1 MADIIKPGKQNNTQM
16 VTDTGTGNAEA
27 GLNAARE
34 AVRPLVVKPGKQKQN
49 PQTGAPAPITQNTMV
64 SDTGTSAREPIKL
77 PTVIKPSQQP
87 VSTPT
92 VSVEKPSA
100 RRDRLSTSLGS
111 GYESKSALDF
121 YASVGAKTGPAGVVK
136 PRSQNLN
143 DLRDQLARME
153 TAQIKPLWDQYVKA
167 EEAYKAGTITREEY
181 TDFRRA
187 YQAAYNQYDPMYR
200 AFEALKAGVNRD
212 YWNTAELEEAEAN
225 LYYLD
230 DVLDAGGG
238 NLTALYDKLSAASG
252 EYESALKAF
261 VADKTEK
268 NLQAAYDAYDQYTKM
283 LGDYQAQEF
292 VLREMY
298 DIRNAAGEKFRE
310 RYLDAHPEILWNAKS
325 DSKSYKDLF
334 DLVDGLSNDLAA
346 ETDAEK
352 RVQLVKEINYYET
365 LLDTG
370 AALSDLGGSEG
381 YTEAIDFITERRD
394 NDPRVVLALK
404 AEQAKQLA
412 ESGAPLT
419 DEQWE
424 LIDHYDEYKDASNRY
439 QVWIQK
445 LRNRRYE
452 IEMDGAISQMSE
464 DVQKAAD
471 AYVEA
476 ISTPESRSAES
487 DLHDDAIHAYDA
499 FVEAAKKDGLSF
511 AEINQ
516 LDKYLRYEA
525 NAIAADQL
533 REEWRTAAMYNI
545 STDNNPSRLR
555 SLLQMGGNLLAS
567 TATSLF
573 SVVGPL
579 DTLLQNM
586 DSPSW
591 WSEPLTEHNEAIDF
605 NSPAHWHYIVSSA
618 ISEGDS
624 ARRYM
629 RDVMNNA
636 DLEKA
641 EAEAQKRFD
650 NLTRIYKHEGRE
662 LPENI
667 YNDILLQEMEKAG
680 GREIAESKAKV
691 GDFFYGVLQSMGQSS
706 AIAAASLLFGP
717 GSMAILSM
725 SAAEATMQ
733 EMHSKG
739 YSDDAAIVGGI
750 ISGFA
755 EYATEKWSIEGLLDA
770 RARGI
775 RAGSDSWDTLR
786 ELGLTTGK
794 QFLSEA
800 SEEGAST
807 ILNTLA
813 DETLSRL
820 LNGGLSQIE
829 QDALALQKANPGM
842 SWSDALG
849 QCWGDWMKGLGSDM
863 LAGAV
868 SGGLSAPGWFGVNA
882 ITSSVESRR
891 TARAEGARILSD
903 PNAYITVVENARTFA
918 EDFNRVKNALERRG
932 TGSALQIGRLLEEN
946 AKSITESTIEDR
958 LVTLGEK
965 NISED
970 LLRAIRVQAANQH
983 LSRAERAAL
992 QNSKFGGQVAREL
1005 GVYAN
1010 ALQTAAEN
1018 ETEADLSGVEDWAI
1032 DAMEGAEMYKFS
1044 VLNSREA
1051 NENIAKWRSRGLE
1064 ARYKQLQAENPDSTV
1079 LKPIADRLSNRGASA
1094 EYAQKQGA
1102 LIEKLLN
1109 GEKLNGK
1116 EMRAFDL
1123 ANTAVREVFKELTGM
1138 DGIPDNVTYQLK
1150 VTYANLVAN
1159 EAALIKERQA
1169 EIKEAANQPVETKK
1183 DTLPVKET
1191 ESIEKSHKRAESGN
1205 SRKANAANR
1214 QEQGRRTAA
1223 ADTAQAHR
1231 DDYITTEGRSVEDVF
1246 EQVRKQSGIED
1257 IPTLA
1262 EFTAEEERTMLSN
1275 GANETLGVEGRYWNR
1290 LVEIGLRKAEV
1301 EALIRVQREQSL
1313 TSAGGEQYNG
1323 TKEATD
1329 NADRRAESGTDS
1341 EGRRAGTSRE
1351 STEPVVEKSGTGGE
1365 GVSDREASGT
1375 SGRRGRSA
1383 DVLNST
1389 AVSPKTLFPNSTKLV
1404 DTAHIHMI
1412 PMEEVV
1418 TAAGTPGRW
1427 GELFRVTQFLKSIG
1441 VTDIHFAL
1449 ADDNR
1454 ILIYKTDGKTI
1465 TNEVGHHSN
1474 GRILVL
1480 AEFDGMDQHNNPVK
1494 VTFHEAGH
1502 ALMRQH
1508 KGLLDALID
1517 AISDSEYDIAFNTAA
1532 DAYEKIVGY
1541 GNTIRF
1547 SGRDLT
1553 RKCQEEVI
1561 NDIFAGI
1568 TRKEVKGLRLSE
1580 IRPLIQRIVKQYV
1593 PGYSANQH
1601 NLITREANKFYDP
1614 KTQAQEQ
1621 IDKGEYEK
1629 PIIKQSKEVP
1639 PPPMP
1644 PEKPKMP
1651 PKPEQKPAP
1660 KPAQK
1665 PQERRTPTLA
1675 GQRQTAQTPAQ
1686 QQGQQRGA
1694 PTLGGNRNTTQN
1706 NQWPLPTIDS
1716 KKRWAKVPEDMRRI
1730 DSTGLA
1736 RLRLEDPGVDLVL
1749 AKNIV
1754 KGNSKEAN
1762 AVRNYVKN
1770 YGPVVFVNREGDPK
1784 TTRFAGNGSPTVRFV
1799 WGLSYVTVTGT
1810 ETPAEMVS
1818 RLRQAAFDQLNYQL
1832 RDNTDSSTRKTAQL
1846 VPSIMVKLSS
1856 QGIGP
1861 DSPVGQLF
1869 GAYTFTGED
1878 DTSIIWPVLQTLYG
1892 NEAKAAGILTD
1903 CHLDITRGMVAQYLA
1918 WQGDRENLAQAV
1930 KKGGPLEKYSYIPG
1944 WLAKMDKL
1952 ISPEAMALYESSN
1965 VYEGSGNTPDPENQ
1979 VLERVYD
1986 NDKAMAQQRNFR
1998 EWAMYQ
2004 LLRDIYAGTDFEAKL
2019 APFRYTEEVYRE
2031 EADGPKH
2038 ARQVESADYLK
2049 AKNWLDGM
2057 LEQRGSIV
2065 TAVDSLMGEKGY
2077 QTLSKK
2083 ASTLYKQSL
2092 AVNAQRSE
2100 RAKKWFAENMWEAK
2114 NPPFKIKQKAIEKLF
2129 KSAYGFAVSYGKAA
2143 TDLARIDA
2151 TIRALNNQ
2159 RYAALREE
2167 VTGKHVDDSE
2177 YEATM
2182 QEEERSQ
2189 VKNLWDQDE
2198 VEGVGV
2204 VDIND
2209 PNYNTAEF
2217 LSTDEEAADIQ
2228 ILFEEELKKLEEK
2241 GVKGAADSS
2250 SKAYENA
2257 WYKAIERYDK
2267 GERPSQKQT
2276 EAATETTEEAGQPGA
2291 GKPTGAESMAI
2302 MATLRPLYSAR
2313 TKLRNNLSS
2322 IETSFKGNIIDRQ
2335 IGELLDPAY
2344 ISFATKLAQEILHGN
2359 LTPEQAA
2366 NAMLGVRDTWFKD
2379 PYITVNELMGR
2390 LRTENNME
2398 SAKANA
2404 ESVARGE
2411 AKLAEDK
2418 AKAEKSTAD
2427 LVAGI
2432 LGGSEPTASEQKAEE
2447 KKAADWTKGLLG
2459 IAEAAARNAG
2469 DKFSEADVPG
2479 RITNA
2484 QSGADEDSFIAG
2496 LSAKLDTIKP
2506 EALKT
2511 LPEALKL
2518 DKAGASARETW
2529 KKTGWWR
2536 GQEGRWRVEISDE
2549 NASLIAPESLKNT
2562 VSLGLSD
2569 LIKHDDLFRAY
2580 PELKQV
2586 RVVFSI
2592 LPAGTLGVASTWF
2605 NAFGVKQRAIT
2616 LSQHYRNSDVIGSE
2630 DGREELLRTILHEVQ
2645 HFIQNIEGFLPG
2657 SSSEFWEQYMT
2668 DRVGKVMSGDEIK
2681 SRLSEAKSDLVVLG
2695 FTMGSD
2701 LYQKVKD
2708 VLSARENAEF
2718 SGVIT
2723 DPWTGEVV
2731 KDDAN
2736 VQDVEE
2742 YYGDA
2747 LENLASTEEELQDVY
2762 ELVQLIDEIGQLEDI
2777 DIMFNGRTPFQM
2789 YWNYPGEVESREVEK
2804 RRKFTEEGRRSIA
2817 PKLSEF
2823 EDASDAEYDWDF
2835 DDEDSELPA
2844 ASETPKPLTGM
2855 TAKNGEFDAELR
2867 ERAREVEAKKAEAS
2881 RRSDIV
2887 KAVDDAKVEAGK
2899 TESDRSESSP
2909 TQVRNELIDHY
2920 REMGADPT
2928 QAPAGYDP
2936 ELERVMTLSPRVR
2949 KTLANVH
2956 RMGNENS
2963 KQTVQEGMALW
2974 DGPISTQTAQQQKSS
2989 VLDFMKWAGNK
3000 FQYLMYS
3007 DCYDLERFGKLQT
3020 RKDNVGNLINVTRS
3034 SNETAQYIM
3043 MESFVD
3049 QQGNVIG
3056 KPLREVVLCWDEISK
3071 EVDQDKQTLF
3081 NRYLLL
3087 MHTVDRMSIVERALQ
3102 KVTAYEK
3109 TYPELSGMTAQQI
3122 AEAIVRDNN
3131 PVVKEY
3137 YRLLKWAEGAEDK
3150 PVLGMLK
3157 GEIVDADES
3166 AGVEAINAAT
3176 AQKMADDMLTDNPWL
3191 ADKAQELYD
3200 WWDVFMRRWGIG
3212 GEITEEDYANI
3223 RDAYPHYVPTYRDND
3238 GFSPGKFL
3246 INRSSEFSVGPRLRK
3261 AKGSILS
3268 IAPIEDQFATLTAK
3282 YVQANRSNT
3291 LIRNIMEEFLLDG
3304 KDGTLRFGEF
3314 GRIDWDSTS
3323 KEFSTMRAEDN
3334 GDPMTSALE
3343 HDEKAHEYRLNCW
3356 INGQKVSALVSKDFY
3371 NSLRNLFKMQGEAYK
3386 TIGSLGRFIT
3396 SPSKQ
3401 FITGANPFFA
3411 LRNVQADLP
3420 TAAINTEAKWMIQ
3433 FGASWVDAARQMAQN
3448 SDAWIQFQAMGG
3460 THSDLVST
3468 NKNFSTAAMR
3478 QKGAVDRFME
3488 ILGIPGEWSES
3499 VTRFAEYLATI
3510 NKLGDSYESRMIAMK
3525 NAAEVTVDFSRAGYL
3540 ARLLNQWVPYFN
3552 PGVQGVY
3559 KVFRSVFEA
3568 PDLKT
3573 MITHGG
3579 KTMLRAALTTLPVE
3593 LILAAFRAAKGRE
3606 KDFEEVSEYIKDNYY
3621 LIPMDDNKWFKIRK
3635 NREWAAVFG
3644 NMTMRLLEQNNG
3656 YPDAFK
3662 SYLDISIK
3670 GNFLPDTPVPLGLAQ
3685 TIELLRN
3692 ENFYGSAI
3700 IPYTYDDFKEEHPT
3714 AVYDENT
3721 SVLAV
3726 ALSNIFATAF
3736 KSANPMAVDYFIKSY
3751 MGDFY
3756 SRFLTGITVGDIRKF
3771 EDEQGEE
3778 YYDLTW
3784 DLSDFSSGEGPSSES
3799 IWQAAKTYAEGFVNQ
3814 QKQSWITDSRYSNS
3828 TMSRYYD
3835 IVEKLKSDVALQQHM
3850 NGGKTNS
3857 IEEQTQTALSNHTYG
3872 YMYLMTQ
3879 LAKQARALPDGD
3891 EKTVIKTQQVVL
3903 AHQAIDFYNRCMSG
3917 EITDPE
3923 RYIKYMGLDSSVSS
3937 ELTRLGYLADNED
3950 MVYEPTFSRLSY
3962 ITDPDKSGNQYKL
3975 TDQQK
3980 DEFIK
3985 VWEQTYSDEI
3995 KNIIGSSEYKS
4006 YDDERKASI
4015 LAEARSDIRAK
4026 AVSKFVDTLRKAGTK
4041 SEPRT
4046 LANEEMLQLE
4056 GRYALARIN
4065 TPEYA
4070 VGAKVSDELVRLHE
4084 YATDYSFAM
4093 SNSKPTV
4100 FSPST
4105 GSKKVYQLDGTQQN
4119 YYAQLRSQL
4128 YNEAMEEV
4136 MYSDE
4141 YRRRSDKE
4149 KAAML
4154 EATADVVS
4162 DRLKDEFQTYLSE
4175 NGATMVPRTE
4185 LDERILA
4192 KDAEYAVTTI
4202 LTPKD
4207 AYSPQVYNELLNLY
4221 EYSDDYSF
4229 QPSTYMPT
4237 GYDDPKKKGYRYYL
4251 TEGQRQ
4257 KYVEMAH
4264 YWYEQGFNSV
4274 MDSSVYRTATRQK
4287 KAELLDAMRSSLA
4300 DQVKKNF
4307 LDWLSENA
4315 TSQPKADT
4323 SAEKELKKQVKA
4335 ICGW

>member
-49 PQTGAPAPITQNTMV
+49 QQTGAPAPITQNTMV

-121 YASVGAKTGPAGVVK
+121 YASVGAKTGPAGIVK

-238 NLTALYDKLSAASG
+238 NLTALYDKLNAASG

-292 VLREMY
+292 VLSEMY
-298 DIRNAAGEKFRE
+298 DIRNTAGEKFRE
-310 RYLDAHPEILWNAKS
+310 RYLDAHPEILWSAKS
-325 DSKSYKDLF
+325 AGKSYKDLF
-334 DLVDGLSNDLAA
+334 DLVDGLSNELAA

-352 RVQLVKEINYYET
+352 RVQLAKEINYYET

-424 LIDHYDEYKDASNRY
+424 LIDRYDEYKNASNRY

-499 FVEAAKKDGLSF
+499 FVEAAKKDGLTTSQ
-511 AEINQ
+511 IGQ
-516 LDKYLRYEA
+516 LEKYLKYEA
-525 NAIAADQL
+525 NAIAADQI
-533 REEWRTAAMYNI
+533 REEWATAAMHNI
-545 STDNNPSRLR
+545 SMGNNPSALR
-555 SLLQMGGNLLAS
+555 SLAQMGGNLLFG
-567 TATSLF
+567 TAASLF
-573 SVVGPL
+573 SAASPI
-579 DTLLQNM
+579 DTLLQRL
-586 DSPSW
+586 SAGGWLREES
-591 WSEPLTEHNEAIDF
+591 LTEHGAAVDF

-650 NLTRIYKHEGRE
+650 NLARIYRHEGRE
-662 LPENI
+662 LPESI

-680 GREIAESKAKV
+680 GKEIAESKAKV
-691 GDFFYGVLQSMGQSS
+691 GNFFYGVAQSMGQSS
-706 AIAAASLLFGP
+706 AIAAATLLFGP
-717 GSMAILSM
+717 GSMALLSM

-739 YSDDAAIVGGI
+739 YSDDAAIIGGI

-813 DETLSRL
+813 DETLTRL

-882 ITSSVESRR
+882 ITSSIESRR
-891 TARAEGARILSD
+891 TAKAEGAKILAD
-903 PNAYITVVENARTFA
+903 PNAFTTVVEGARTFA
-918 EDFNRVKNALERRG
+918 EDFDRVKRALEKRG
-932 TGSALQIGRLLEEN
+932 TGSALSVGRLLEEN

-970 LLRAIRVQAANQH
+970 LLRAIRVQAAGQH
-983 LSRAERAAL
+983 LTRAERAAL
-992 QNSKFGGQVAREL
+992 QSSKFGGQVAREL
-1005 GVYAN
+1005 GAYAK

-1032 DAMEGAEMYKFS
+1032 DAMKGAEMYKFG
-1044 VLNSREA
+1044 VLNSKEA

-1150 VTYANLVAN
+1150 ATYANLVAN

-1169 EIKEAANQPVETKK
+1169 EIKEAANKPVETKK

-1191 ESIEKSHKRAESGN
+1191 ESIEKSYKRAESGN

-1231 DDYITTEGRSVEDVF
+1231 DDYISTEGRSVEDVF

-1290 LVEIGLRKAEV
+1290 LAEIGLRKAEV
-1301 EALIRVQREQSL
+1301 EALIRVQREQDL
-1313 TSAGGEQYNG
+1313 TSAGGKQYNG
-1323 TKEATD
+1323 AKEATD
-1329 NADRRAESGTDS
+1329 NADRRAESGDS
-1341 EGRRAGTSRE
+1341 GEGRRTVPRRE
-1351 STEPVVEKSGTGGE
+1351 SVEPVAKDADTGRE
-1365 GVSDREASGT
+1365 GLSNRGNREV
-1375 SGRRGRSA
+1375 SGRGGRNAS
-1383 DVLNST
+1383 VLNRP

-1404 DTAHIHMI
+1404 DTARIHMI

-1449 ADDNR
+1449 AGNNR
-1454 ILIYKTDGKTI
+1454 LLIYETDGKTI
-1465 TNEVGHHSN
+1465 TNELGHHSN
-1474 GRILVL
+1474 GRLLVL

-1508 KGLLDALID
+1508 KGLYE
-1517 AISDSEYDIAFNTAA
+1517 AIREAIGESKFDSAFVSAIES
-1532 DAYEKIVGY
+1532 YRKLVGY
-1541 GNTIRF
+1541 GDTVRL
-1547 SGRDLT
+1547 SGKALT
-1553 RKCQEEVI
+1553 DKLAEEVI

-1601 NLITREANKFYDP
+1601 NIITREANKFYNP
-1614 KTQAQEQ
+1614 KTRAQEQ
-1621 IDKGEYEK
+1621 IDKGEYET
-1629 PIIKQSKEVP
+1629 PVIKQSKEVP

-1644 PEKPKMP
+1644 PEEPKMP
-1651 PKPEQKPAP
+1651 PKPAQKPAP
-1660 KPAQK
+1660 KPVQK

-1675 GQRQTAQTPAQ
+1675 GQRQTAQKPAQ

-1770 YGPVVFVNREGDPK
+1770 YGPIVFVNREGDPK
-1784 TTRFAGNGSPTVRFV
+1784 TTRFAGKGSPTVRFV
-1799 WGLSYVTVTGT
+1799 WGLSYVTVTGN
-1810 ETPAEMVS
+1810 ETPAEMMS

-1832 RDNTDSSTRKTAQL
+1832 KDNTDSNTRKTAQL

-1861 DSPVGQLF
+1861 DSPIGQLF

-1878 DTSIIWPVLQTLYG
+1878 DTYTLWPVLQTLYG

-1965 VYEGSGNTPDPENQ
+1965 VYEGSGNAPDPENQ

-2065 TAVDSLMGEKGY
+2065 TAVDSLMGENGY

-2114 NPPFKIKQKAIEKLF
+2114 NPPFKIKPKAIEKLF
-2129 KSAYGFAVSYGKAA
+2129 KNAYGFAVSYGKAA

-2276 EAATETTEEAGQPGA
+2276 KAAIEATEEAEQPGT

-2302 MATLRPLYSAR
+2302 MATLRPLYATR

-2335 IGELLDPAY
+2335 IGELNDPAY
-2344 ISFATKLAQEILHGN
+2344 ISLASQLAQEILHGN
-2359 LTPEQAA
+2359 LAPEQAT
-2366 NAMLGVRDTWFKD
+2366 NAMLGVRDMWFKD
-2379 PYITVNELMGR
+2379 PYVTVNDIMGR
-2390 LRTENNME
+2390 LRAENNME

-2418 AKAEKSTAD
+2418 AKTEKSTAD

-2432 LGGSEPTASEQKAEE
+2432 LGGSEPTAAEQKAEE
-2447 KKAADWTKGLLG
+2447 KKAADWAKGLLG
-2459 IAEAAARNAG
+2459 IAEAVAKNANG
-2469 DKFSEADVPG
+2469 KFSEAD
-2479 RITNA
+2479 I
-2484 QSGADEDSFIAG
+2484 DEDSFYAG
-2496 LSAKLDTIKP
+2496 EGADLEKVRPDGVQKLSEAIRLAEEGKSAKEI
-2506 EALKT
+2506 
-2511 LPEALKL
+2511 
-2518 DKAGASARETW
+2518 W
-2529 KKTGWWR
+2529 KKTGWFR
-2536 GQEGRWRVEISDE
+2536 GSEGKWRVEISDE
-2549 NASLIAPESLKNT
+2549 NMKLIAPESLKNT
-2562 VSLGLSD
+2562 HSLGLTD
-2569 LIKHDDLFRAY
+2569 LIGHDALFSAY
-2580 PELKQV
+2580 PELAKI
-2586 RVVFSI
+2586 RVVFYS
-2592 LPAGTLGVASTWF
+2592 LPKGVLGEAATDTDR
-2605 NAFGVKQRAIT
+2605 FGNERRTIR
-2616 LSQHYRNSDVIGSE
+2616 LSKHFRNSDVISFE
-2630 DGREELLRTILHEVQ
+2630 DGREVMLGAIIHEVQ
-2645 HFIQNIEGFLPG
+2645 HYIQSIEGFAEGSNELTWQKYKAEHGIDSLDGQTPFEKYWSEPG
-2657 SSSEFWEQYMT
+2657 EKE
-2668 DRVGKVMSGDEIK
+2668 
-2681 SRLSEAKSDLVVLG
+2681 
-2695 FTMGSD
+2695 
-2701 LYQKVKD
+2701 
-2708 VLSARENAEF
+2708 AREVA
-2718 SGVIT
+2718 
-2723 DPWTGEVV
+2723 
-2731 KDDAN
+2731 
-2736 VQDVEE
+2736 
-2742 YYGDA
+2742 
-2747 LENLASTEEELQDVY
+2747 
-2762 ELVQLIDEIGQLEDI
+2762 
-2777 DIMFNGRTPFQM
+2777 
-2789 YWNYPGEVESREVEK
+2789 K
-2804 RRKFTEEGRRSIA
+2804 RRKLTDKERRMK
-2817 PKLSEF
+2817 PPTL
-2823 EDASDAEYDWDF
+2823 DF
-2835 DDEDSELPA
+2835 SADEDSELPMT
-2844 ASETPKPLTGM
+2844 SESARPLTGM
-2855 TAKNGEFDAELR
+2855 TAVNGEFNAELR
-2867 ERAREVEAKKAEAS
+2867 ERAREVEAVKAEAS

-2909 TQVRNELIDHY
+2909 TQVRNDLIDHY

-3102 KVTAYEK
+3102 KVAAYEK

-3573 MITHGG
+3573 MIAHGG

-3784 DLSDFSSGEGPSSES
+3784 DLSDLSSGEGPSSES
-3799 IWQAAKTYAEGFVNQ
+3799 IWQTARTYAEGFVNQ

-3891 EKTVIKTQQVVL
+3891 EKTAIKTQQVAL

-3923 RYIKYMGLDSSVSS
+3923 RYIKYMGLDSSVSN

-3980 DEFIK
+3980 DEFVK

-3995 KNIIGSSEYKS
+3995 KSIIGSSEYKS

-4026 AVSKFVDTLRKAGTK
+4026 AVSKFVDTLRKSGTK

-4105 GSKKVYQLDGTQQN
+4105 GSKKVYQLDGTQQS

-4136 MYSDE
+4136 IYSDE

-4207 AYSPQVYNELLNLY
+4207 AYSPRVYNELLNLY

-4274 MDSSVYRTATRQK
+4274 MDSSVYRTATRQR